1 MLLAQGTA
9 GAVYTA
15 AVNPYVQ
22 FGVDATTSLP
32 TIRTFVGGVNG
43 NAIVGPQATT
53 SNFGFTKLSD
63 ATNSQDS
70 TIAASSKAVADKVK
84 RLYIFEQYDETTGNN
99 NYYVSA
105 SPIDYNSETP
115 PVGLT
120 QTEINNFLI
129 NARLNNELVLLQDIS
144 ALDWIY
150 IGPYVYNSTIHYF
163 IGSNGSTAKIIVQE
177 GYENTLAELRKE
189 SIYVQI
195 EDIHG
200 TLPVSKGGT
209 GRSSVNSRGVLY
221 GSLDGSTIQ
230 STQAGTL
237 GQVLVNDGASN
248 SDAVPT

>member
-70 TIAASSKAVADKVK
+70 TVAASSKAVADKVK
-84 RLYIFEQYDETTGNN
+84 RLYLFDQYDETTS
-99 NYYVSA
+99 NYIYHISA
-105 SPIDYNSETP
+105 SPLEENVT

-120 QTEINNFLI
+120 EGEFKTILDS
-129 NARLNNELVLLQDIS
+129 ASLNNELIILSNNGED
-144 ALDWIY
+144 Y
-150 IGPYVYNSTIHYF
+150 ILESYY
-163 IGSNGSTAKIIVQE
+163 
-177 GYENTLAELRKE
+177 GYDN
-189 SIYVQI
+189 
-195 EDIHG
+195 
-200 TLPVSKGGT
+200 
-209 GRSSVNSRGVLY
+209 
-221 GSLDGSTIQ
+221 
-230 STQAGTL
+230 
-237 GQVLVNDGASN
+237 
-248 SDAVPT
+248 